1 MAINTTQVH
10 GNLTGRSVIY
20 TDVEEVDQSNISDV
34 MEKAVNAHETN
45 SNDIDYLYQYYL
57 GTQPV
62 LQRTHTY
69 REDIVNNVV
78 VNRAYE
84 IVSFLSGYLLSAPIQ
99 YIDAAANDSEE
110 DIESSD
116 LVKLTDWCKMAEKD
130 DSDLSLAEWQ
140 CICGTAYRMALPTEE
155 ADETLA
161 QTGYEAAPFEIYT
174 LDPRYTFIV
183 YSSGLGHKPMLGVTY
198 VTLDDNTN
206 RYYCYTKNQMF
217 VLDDDFNAVE
227 GAKAHILGRVPIIE
241 YPANQSRLGD
251 FEPVILLLDAINAA
265 ESDRL
270 DALEEVVDNIL
281 CLEGMMIPAESGSS
295 QIQSEANFMQMLKEV
310 KGLMIPAGGKAYY
323 LDGGV
328 NQTDSQTFADA
339 LYDEVLQI
347 VGMPTRSART
357 SGWNRTSDT
366 GSAAVL
372 REGWSQTESR
382 SRNRETIFK
391 KSERQFLN
399 NLITIADAFGLHIV
413 PTEVDI
419 RFPRRN
425 YTNDSA
431 NVTNLVTMLSSD
443 WIRPEFAYEH
453 CNMTPDPHR
462 EYLLAKKYHDEV
474 ESREVA
480 DVVEESE
487 DEANIAEG
495 LPTEEVNA
503 NDNQT
508 NSPV

>member
-1 MAINTTQVH
+1 MAINTTDVH
-10 GNLTGRSVIY
+10 GKLNGRTVLY
-20 TDVEEVDQSNISDV
+20 TDVEEVDNTNIKDV
-34 MEKAVNAHETN
+34 IEEAVNSHTTN
-45 SNDIDYLYQYYL
+45 QNDIDYLYKYYL
-57 GTQPV
+57 GDQPI
-62 LQRTHTY
+62 LQRTKTY
-69 REDIVNNVV
+69 RDDIVNNVV
-78 VNRAYE
+78 CNRAYE
-84 IVSFLSGYLLSAPIQ
+84 IVSFLTGYLLSAPIQ
-99 YIDAAANDSEE
+99 YIDAANNDSEE

-116 LVKLTDWCKMAEKD
+116 LVKLTNWCKMAEKD
-130 DSDLSLAEWQ
+130 ASDLSLAEWQ
-140 CICGTAYRMALPTEE
+140 SICGTAYRMVLPVEE
-155 ADETLA
+155 QSEEMAN
-161 QTGYEAAPFEIYT
+161 TGYEPAPFEIYT

-183 YSSGLGHKPMLGVTY
+183 YSSALGNKPMVGVTF
-198 VTLDDNTN
+198 VTLDDNSK

-217 VLDDDFNAVE
+217 ILDDDFNAIE
-227 GAKAHILGRVPIIE
+227 SPKAHILGRVPIVE

-281 CLEGMMIPAESGSS
+281 CLEGMMIPTETGKS
-295 QIQSEANFMQMLKEV
+295 QLQSEVDFMQVLKEI
-310 KGLMIPAGGKAYY
+310 KGLLIPQGGKAYY
-323 LDGGV
+323 LEGGV
-328 NQTDSQTFADA
+328 NQTDTQTFADA

-366 GSAAVL
+366 GSAAIL

-391 KSERQFLN
+391 KSERIFLN
-399 NLITIADAFGLHIV
+399 NIITICDAFGLNIV
-413 PTEVDI
+413 PVDVDI

-462 EYLLAKKYHDEV
+462 EYLLAKKWHEEQ
-474 ESREVA
+474 ESREV
-480 DVVEESE
+480 SE
-487 DEANIAEG
+487 VMSETEAQANKAEG
-495 LPTEEVNA
+495 LPSEEASV

-508 NSPV
+508 NSPI

>member
-1 MAINTTQVH
+1 MAINTIDVH
-10 GNLTGRSVIY
+10 GTLTGRTILY
-20 TDVEEVDQSNISDV
+20 ADVEEVDQSNISDV
-34 MEKAVNAHETN
+34 LEDAVNNHEKN
-45 SNDIDYLYQYYL
+45 ANDIDYLYQYYL
-57 GTQPV
+57 GNQPV

-69 REDIVNNVV
+69 RDDIVNNVV

-84 IVSFLSGYLLSAPIQ
+84 IVSFLTGYLLSAPIQ

-116 LVKLTDWCKMAEKD
+116 LVKLTNWCKMAEKD
-130 DSDLSLAEWQ
+130 ASDLTIAEWQ
-140 CICGTAYRMALPTEE
+140 SICGTAYRMALPSEE
-155 ADETLA
+155 ADEALA
-161 QTGYEAAPFEIYT
+161 STGYEAAPFEIYT

-183 YSSGLGHKPMLGVTY
+183 YSSALGHQPLLGVTY
-198 VTLDDNTN
+198 VTLEDNSK
-206 RYYCYTKNQMF
+206 RYYAYTKNQMF
-217 VLDDDFNAVE
+217 VLDDDYNPIE
-227 GAKAHILGRVPIIE
+227 GAKTHILGKVPIVE

-251 FEPVILLLDAINAA
+251 FEPVILLLDAINSC

-270 DALEEVVDNIL
+270 DALEEIVDNIL
-281 CLEGMMIPAESGSS
+281 VLEGMMIPTETGKSQLES
-295 QIQSEANFMQMLKEV
+295 EVNFMSVLKEV
-310 KGLMIPAGGKAYY
+310 KGLIVPQGGKAYY
-323 LDGGV
+323 LDNGM
-328 NQTDSQTFADA
+328 NQTDQQTFADA

-357 SGWNRTSDT
+357 SGLMRSSDT
-366 GSAAVL
+366 GAAAVL

-399 NLITIADAFGLHIV
+399 NLVTIADAFGLNIV
-413 PTEVDI
+413 PTDVDI

-462 EYLLAKKYHDEV
+462 EYLLAKKYHEEV
-474 ESREVA
+474 ESREVEG
-480 DVVEESE
+480 VMTETE
-487 DEANIAEG
+487 DAANVAEG
-495 LPTEEVNA
+495 LPTEEVKA

-508 NSPV
+508 NFPV

>member
-1 MAINTTQVH
+1 MAINSTDVH
-10 GNLTGRSVIY
+10 GTLTGRTVIY
-20 TDVEEVDQSNISDV
+20 TDVEEVDNTNIKQVLEDAMS
-34 MEKAVNAHETN
+34 AHERN
-45 SNDIDYLYQYYL
+45 QNDIDYLYEYYK
-57 GTQPV
+57 GDQPI
-62 LQRTHTY
+62 LSRTKTY
-69 REDIVNNVV
+69 RDDIVNNVV

-84 IVSFLSGYLLSAPIQ
+84 IVSFLTGYLLSAPIQ
-99 YIDAAANDSEE
+99 YIDAANNDSEE

-116 LVKLTDWCKMAEKD
+116 LVKLTNWCKMAEKD

-140 CICGTAYRMALPTEE
+140 SICGTAFRMALPVEE
-155 ADETLA
+155 QGEEMSN
-161 QTGYEAAPFEIYT
+161 TGYEPAPFEIYT

-183 YSSGLGHKPMLGVTY
+183 YSSSLGHKPMLGVTFT
-198 VTLDDNTN
+198 TLDDDSK
-206 RYYCYTKNQMF
+206 RFYCYTKNQMF
-217 VLDDDFNAVE
+217 IMDDDYNTVE
-227 GAKAHILGRVPIIE
+227 SPKAHILGRVPIVE

-270 DALEEVVDNIL
+270 DALEEIVDNIL
-281 CLEGMMIPAESGSS
+281 CLEGMLIPGENGKT
-295 QIQSEANFMQMLKEV
+295 QLQSEVDFMKVLKEV
-310 KGLMIPAGGKAYY
+310 KGLMIPQGGKAYY
-323 LDGGV
+323 LDNAI
-328 NQTDSQTFADA
+328 NQTDQQTFADA

-347 VGMPTRSART
+347 VGMPTRSARS
-357 SGWNRTSDT
+357 SGWNRSSDT
-366 GSAAVL
+366 GSAAIL

-391 KSERQFLN
+391 KSERVFLN
-399 NLITIADAFGLHIV
+399 CLITIGDAFGLNLNPV
-413 PTEVDI
+413 DVDI

-462 EYLLAKKYHDEV
+462 EYLLAKKWHDEQ
-474 ESREVA
+474 ESKEVDA
-480 DVVEESE
+480 VMSETEEQ
-487 DEANIAEG
+487 ANTAEG
-495 LPTEEVNA
+495 LPTEEASV

-508 NSPV
+508 NSPI